1 MKNSRILL
9 SALIVSALVLSP
21 ILPRAHADLVNV
33 KWVNTSFSGFD
44 PYYSMTVS
52 AYQTGSAAT
61 LYAPVTQS
69 NGFGGSYINVTAAK
83 LMMDWNG
90 NYTATGLP
98 IKITLNN
105 WALVTITFTVPATN
119 IASNLWIHTGILT
132 VNYTT
137 PAAPGTHQ
145 FVENPVPTFA
155 VYSSDQASAMS
166 IMQQL
171 TALTPSFGTAC
182 GGLGSSGFK
191 TAAGSSACQQAVQQ
205 LALGRSLYAQG
216 NFTASNTAMKNALNS
231 WNSAISA
238 DSGAGA
244 NLDLSATLGAYG
256 VLLLGIGGVI
266 GGVALF
272 IYAWKRPKELRALA
286 AGATH

>member
-1 MKNSRILL
+1 MKNLRILL
-9 SALIVSALVLSP
+9 CTLIVSALVLSP
-21 ILPRAHADLVNV
+21 MLPRAHAELVNV
-33 KWVNTSFSGFD
+33 KWVNTAFSGTD
-44 PYYSMTVS
+44 PYYAAVVS
-52 AYQTGSAAT
+52 AYQTGTPAT
-61 LYAPVTQS
+61 LYVPVTQV

-105 WALVTITFTVPATN
+105 WAPVTITFPVPGTN
-119 IASNLWIHTGILT
+119 VASNLWTHTGILT

-137 PAAPGTHQ
+137 PASPGTHQ

-166 IMQQL
+166 IAQQL
-171 TALTPSFGTAC
+171 SFLTSGLTC
-182 GGLGSSGFK
+182 GLVSSSFK
-191 TAAGSSACQQAVQQ
+191 TAAGNALCQQAVQQ
-205 LALGRSLYAQG
+205 FVLGTSFYRQG
-216 NFTASNTAMKNALNS
+216 NFTASNTAMKNALNN
-231 WNSAISA
+231 WNNAVSA

-244 NLDLSATLGAYG
+244 GLDLSATLGAYG

-266 GGVALF
+266 GGVSILL
-272 IYAWKRPKELRALA
+272 YTLRRPKELRALA
-286 AGATH
+286 ASTTH

>member
-9 SALIVSALVLSP
+9 CALTILSIALVP
-21 ILPRAHADLVNV
+21 MLPRVHADLNNV
-33 KWVNTSFSGFD
+33 KWVNTAFSGTD
-44 PYYSMTVS
+44 PYYGVTVS
-52 AYQTGSAAT
+52 AYQTGSTAT
-61 LYAPVTQS
+61 LYIPVSQA

-105 WALVTITFTVPATN
+105 WAPVTISFTVPATS
-119 IASNLWIHTGILT
+119 IASNLWTHIGILN

-137 PAAPGTHQ
+137 PAGPGTHQ

-166 IMQQL
+166 IAQQL
-171 TALTPSFGTAC
+171 GFLSSGFTC
-182 GGLGSSGFK
+182 GLVGSSFK
-191 TAAGSSACQQAVQQ
+191 TAAGNAACQQAVQQ
-205 LALGRSLYAQG
+205 FVLGRSLYTQG
-216 NFTASNTAMKNALNS
+216 NFTASNTAMKNAQNS
-231 WNSAISA
+231 WNNAINA

-244 NLDLSATLGAYG
+244 GLDLSATLGAYG
-256 VLLLGIGGVI
+256 VLLLGIGGVL
-266 GGVALF
+266 GGVAIL
-272 IYAWKRPKELRALA
+272 IYALKRPKELRALA
-286 AGATH
+286 ASTTH